1 MDWLL
6 WIMNC
11 LLMVACVLAG
21 YLLGRFG
28 LALYC
33 WFDRLGCKRHE
44 DTTLKRAAQQW
55 KDRQHG

>member
-1 MDWLL
+1 MDW
-6 WIMNC
+6 
-11 LLMVACVLAG
+11 LLMVACVFAG

-33 WFDRLGCKRHE
+33 WFDRMGRKRHE

-55 KDRQHG
+55 KDRPHG